1 MIRKIFVFA
10 VAAAGFANAAHAAD
24 MRMPMKAAP
33 APIAAIFSWTGFY
46 IGVNGGGAFG
56 QDHNVIVNETLA
68 GAPFVSGTWPGRGTF
83 GSLAPTGGFGGG
95 QIGYNYQVQ
104 NWVWGIEA
112 DLQGA
117 SIRDTAAATLPYI
130 SGVNTITV
138 ASSQKVDWFGT
149 VRGRVGIAF
158 DRLLVYGT
166 GGLAYGQT
174 SYSQTMSDTFGFV
187 AAGSDKHTRT
197 GWVAGG
203 GIEWAFAPNWSVKG
217 EYQYIDLGRRNL
229 TIAERTV
236 AGGATAFAISSTAR
250 TELHTG
256 RIGINY
262 RF

>member
-1 MIRKIFVFA
+1 
-10 VAAAGFANAAHAAD
+10 
-24 MRMPMKAAP
+24 MRMPVKAAP
-33 APIAAIFSWTGFY
+33 PPMAAIFSWTGFY

-56 QDHNVIVNETLA
+56 QGHNVIVNETLA

-83 GSLAPTGGFGGG
+83 GSLEPRGGFGGG

-117 SIRDTAAATLPYI
+117 SIKDSAGVTLPYI
-130 SGVNTITV
+130 SGLNTITV
-138 ASSQKVDWFGT
+138 NSTQKVDWFGT
-149 VRGRVGIAF
+149 VRGRLGIAF
-158 DRLLVYGT
+158 DRVLVYGT

-174 SYSQTMSDTFGFV
+174 SYSQTMTDTFGFV

-229 TIAERTV
+229 TLPERTL
-236 AGGATAFAISSTAR
+236 AGGATAFAISSNAR